1 MCSLITCISH
11 SQSYIYVWSRC
22 CVLQCLCAARDW
34 APRFEFRGSGLACLG
49 ASSSFYYGHSMS
61 LEQAIVRLGL
71 CMFDIGGIWTGSFG
85 RFTLRLCLIP
95 SMHDS

>member
-1 MCSLITCISH
+1 
-11 SQSYIYVWSRC
+11 
-22 CVLQCLCAARDW
+22 
-34 APRFEFRGSGLACLG
+34 
-49 ASSSFYYGHSMS
+49 MS

-95 SMHDS
+95 SMHDL